1 MINIYCDES
10 CHLEH
15 DDSDIMV
22 LGGISCDKKNIKYIS
37 NKIDYLKSK
46 YKIPKYEEIKWTKV
60 SPSKLEFYIFLFHI
74 SAVVK
79 HFFVPNCL
87 AKGCCFLGI
96 IYLSGI

>member
-37 NKIDYLKSK
+37 N
-46 YKIPKYEEIKWTKV
+46 
-60 SPSKLEFYIFLFHI
+60 SPLNPY
-74 SAVVK
+74 
-79 HFFVPNCL
+79 
-87 AKGCCFLGI
+87 
-96 IYLSGI
+96 